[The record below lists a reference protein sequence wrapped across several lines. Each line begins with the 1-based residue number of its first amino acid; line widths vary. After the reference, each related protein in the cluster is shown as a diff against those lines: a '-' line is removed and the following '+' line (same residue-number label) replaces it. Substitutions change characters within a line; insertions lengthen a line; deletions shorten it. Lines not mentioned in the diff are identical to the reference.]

1 MMMGFASLY
10 PSYEAAALP
19 NMKVRGAWVAAFA
32 ADDEYRFPNSTPFPN
47 PFLSVYWHTK
57 PGADPCTNKS
67 GSEAIGVR

>member
-1 MMMGFASLY
+1 MIASLY
-10 PSYEAAALP
+10 HATAASLTMCQSLR
-19 NMKVRGAWVAAFA
+19 N
-32 ADDEYRFPNSTPFPN
+32 ADDADDIVSNSTPFPN